1 MMSKDRL
8 FFIICIYWRWSSLPP
23 LSSLIPF
30 RSFVIN
36 VSHSHCVKMTQIKTN
51 NTMQH
56 FSANTK
62 YRNNGM
68 ISRKQLKSSAE
79 AAVILQQVREG
90 VKKKTFFLGRCPKH
104 RTPPTHHRPYFR
116 TKSWKKRVFSEWLFS
131 LESLGLCPKHRT
143 PPTHHARLGLH

>member
-1 MMSKDRL
+1 MSKDRL

-36 VSHSHCVKMTQIKTN
+36 VSHSQCVKMTQIKTN

-90 VKKKTFFLGRCPKH
+90 VKKKRFFWDVVPNIGPH
-104 RTPPTHHRPYFR
+104 PPTTAPI
-116 TKSWKKRVFSEWLFS
+116 
-131 LESLGLCPKHRT
+131 LGLSPKKT
-143 PPTHHARLGLH
+143 GFY